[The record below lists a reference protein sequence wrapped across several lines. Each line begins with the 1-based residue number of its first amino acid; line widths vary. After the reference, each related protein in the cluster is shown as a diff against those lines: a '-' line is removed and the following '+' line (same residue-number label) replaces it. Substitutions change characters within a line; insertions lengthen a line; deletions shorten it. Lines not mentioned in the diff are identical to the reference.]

1 MNCPVCREPMIV
13 LELDQ
18 VEVDHC
24 LSCKGV
30 WLDQGELE
38 LILKSAARKDRLLS
52 SFEIE
57 RYSKEKARKCP
68 ICMRKMEKFLCGEK
82 NSVRIDRCPK
92 LDGLWFDVRELEQLA
107 DSAGFA
113 GNSEV
118 AQLLKDMFGKTMG
131 TTEQGGIR

>member
-1 MNCPVCREPMIV
+1 MNCPVCREPLIV

-57 RYSKEKARKCP
+57 HDSKEKARKCP
-68 ICMRKMEKFLCGEK
+68 ICMRKMEKLLCDEK

-118 AQLLKDMFGKTMG
+118 VQLLKDMFGKTTG
-131 TTEQGGIR
+131 TEQGGIR